1 MEVYSVKIWTP
12 ITEKYDEGNMVETH
26 ETSLSIYVKNGWI
39 LLNVNK

>member
-26 ETSLSIYVKNGWI
+26 ETSLYMLKMVEYCSM
-39 LLNVNK
+39 